1 MNNQEILDNA
11 PEGAT
16 HCKDKPTRTDT
27 VFYYKVTNDEWY
39 FWSGDKWFIYH
50 VCTTFMRSLKD
61 IKRIVALEKSQN
73 QLLSLIY
80 NSAVGNVAM
89 GYPVDIEGIASEA
102 YGITGVSS
110 EQIKRGYL

>member
-1 MNNQEILDNA
+1 MRIDLYD
-11 PEGAT
+11 GKYT
-16 HCKDKPTRTDT
+16 YVC
-27 VFYYKVTNDEWY
+27 NDDGSDQHALRYGERWRDLV
-39 FWSGDKWFIYH
+39 GDGFVLAMAQKIEE
-50 VCTTFMRSLKD
+50 
-61 IKRIVALEKSQN
+61 LEQAQN